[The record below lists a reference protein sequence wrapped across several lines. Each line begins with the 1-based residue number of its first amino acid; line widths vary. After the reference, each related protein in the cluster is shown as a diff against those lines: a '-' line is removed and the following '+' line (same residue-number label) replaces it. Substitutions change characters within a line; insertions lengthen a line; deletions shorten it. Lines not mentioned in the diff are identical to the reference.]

1 MKRRR
6 SLSEIFDV
14 VEDFFVAP
22 ARFVLDVG
30 QRSDFALHFQ
40 VDFVFDY
47 LFERGEG
54 EGTRKKDRKSETVKQ
69 Q

>member
-6 SLSEIFDV
+6 RLSEIFDV
-14 VEDFFVAP
+14 VEHFFVAP
-22 ARFVLDVG
+22 ARFMLDVG
-30 QRSDFALHFQ
+30 QRSDFTLHFQ

-47 LFERGEG
+47 LFEGGG